1 MGRGVVQN
9 ISQLSYQRHQPIKMD
24 TGPVRMYTGCKELA
38 LVLTCSAQVSALL
51 VGECNTVSEY
61 LPCARLW
68 GCIIDIEAVIRV

>member
-38 LVLTCSAQVSALL
+38 LVLTCTAQVSALL
-51 VGECNTVSEY
+51 VGECTDTKATLLMSTYHVLDSGDA
-61 LPCARLW
+61 L
-68 GCIIDIEAVIRV
+68 